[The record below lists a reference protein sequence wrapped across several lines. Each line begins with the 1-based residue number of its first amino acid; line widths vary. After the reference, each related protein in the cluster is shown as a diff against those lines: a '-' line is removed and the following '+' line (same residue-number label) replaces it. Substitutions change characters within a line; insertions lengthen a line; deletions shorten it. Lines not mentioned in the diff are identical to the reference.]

1 MKHLYNDLRHYGK
14 IIADKE
20 HETTEGMFIRFTT
33 YLYNDTYYVVTMVDG
48 NVFMIAEKEDVREL
62 ISNDWTRKKILWIQ
76 KNKIWKYFKR
86 IEKKYW
92 QIKPSMI

>member
-20 HETTEGMFIRFTT
+20 HETTEGLFIRFTT

-48 NVFMIAEKEDVREL
+48 DVFMIAEKEDVREL
-62 ISNDWTRKKILWIQ
+62 IINVWTRKKILWI
-76 KNKIWKYFKR
+76 
-86 IEKKYW
+86 
-92 QIKPSMI
+92 

>member
-48 NVFMIAEKEDVREL
+48 DVFMIAEKDDIREL
-62 ISNDWTRKKILWIQ
+62 ISNDWTRKKILWI
-76 KNKIWKYFKR
+76 
-86 IEKKYW
+86 
-92 QIKPSMI
+92 

>member
-48 NVFMIAEKEDVREL
+48 DVFMIAEKDDVREL
-62 ISNDWTRKKILWIQ
+62 ISNDWTRKKILWI
-76 KNKIWKYFKR
+76 
-86 IEKKYW
+86 
-92 QIKPSMI
+92 